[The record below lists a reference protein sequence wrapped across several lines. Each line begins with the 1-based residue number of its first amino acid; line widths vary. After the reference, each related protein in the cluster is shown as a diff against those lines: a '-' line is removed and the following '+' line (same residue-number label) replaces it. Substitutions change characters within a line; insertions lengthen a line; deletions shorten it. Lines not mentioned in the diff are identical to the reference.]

1 MDSVKVQFLSVAMSC
16 ICIILMYIYNICK
29 SKCVFSQLEL
39 PVKRFSYVVPSFLW
53 LNPVTTFEFTEI
65 IETMQTQL

>member
-1 MDSVKVQFLSVAMSC
+1 
-16 ICIILMYIYNICK
+16 MYIYNIRK

-53 LNPVTTFEFTEI
+53 LNPATTFELTEI
-65 IETMQTQL
+65 METMQTQL